1 MNPRLAR
8 TILAELDVLATAVI
22 AARRHD
28 LLTVTG
34 RKDFAVALA
43 ALDHQVGYLQHL
55 TRSGE
60 GGGDR

>member
-1 MNPRLAR
+1 VNPRLAR
-8 TILAELDVLATAVI
+8 TILAELDVLAAAVL
-22 AARRHD
+22 AATRYD

-43 ALDHQVGYLQHL
+43 ALDHQIGYLQRL
-55 TRSGE
+55 ARPGE